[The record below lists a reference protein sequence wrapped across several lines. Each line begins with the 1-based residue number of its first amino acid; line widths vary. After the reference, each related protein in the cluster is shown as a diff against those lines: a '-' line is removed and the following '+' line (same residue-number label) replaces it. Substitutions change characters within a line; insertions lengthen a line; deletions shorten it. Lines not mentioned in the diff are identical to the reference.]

1 MATLSA
7 TMSATMSATL
17 SVASP
22 DALPSENSA
31 DILEVKSLAVEYG
44 AIKAVKGISFK
55 VGKGQIVAIL
65 GANGAGKSSTLRA
78 ISGLVKPKEGDIV
91 FEGRNIAGSSI
102 NSIARMGISHCP
114 EGRLIFMGLT
124 VEENLIAGTYSLVS
138 KNRTA
143 SNFQSAARAKK
154 QNEEYVYGMFP
165 VLKERKRQQAH
176 TLSGGEQQMLA
187 IARALM
193 SSPRLLI
200 LDEPSLGLAPML
212 VKTIFNCIKEI
223 SAQGTTILIVEQNAL
238 QTLKIADYAL
248 VLELGKISM
257 EGPASDLINDQRLIE
272 AYLGS
277 KA

>member
-1 MATLSA
+1 
-7 TMSATMSATL
+7 MSATL